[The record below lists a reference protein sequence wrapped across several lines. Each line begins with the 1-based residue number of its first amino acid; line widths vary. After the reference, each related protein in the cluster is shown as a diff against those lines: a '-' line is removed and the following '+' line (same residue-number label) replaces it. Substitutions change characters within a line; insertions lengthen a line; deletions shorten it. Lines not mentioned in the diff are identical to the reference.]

1 MGDDNVKIL
10 IIADEVWNDQIH
22 GNNVLT
28 NWFEGFD
35 AEFAQIFCSPGIPK
49 NNVCSSYFQITD
61 KMMFKSMFTSYRA
74 GNRFFLYGL
83 DSDKNMKEMPFC
95 EPENIKLYRFLK
107 NITGD
112 FLRIIRQIIWCLG
125 HYDKNKLN
133 KFLLDEKPDIIFVPR
148 YSTLK
153 LLRLEKYVMDYLNVP
168 IIAFTG
174 DDGSTKYDVKIVKAA
189 GGVSYA
195 NLTGEGKVTGLAE
208 GDRVAYFYDN
218 VVIPQNDLPTVNVE
232 MKSMTLLAKARR
244 VAVYYSQIA
253 AFQAKTDYGFDL
265 GDQLAEKAVG
275 QLQYEIDTEVTNLLI
290 ETAGDPVGDL
300 VWSKTLPVGVS
311 KRDHYEGF
319 AEVIGI
325 GKKMIYDRT
334 RRFAPNYMIASSDI
348 LPILGF
354 ISGFTAAPASN
365 INGPYF
371 AGTLDGIKVYITPNI
386 ESGVFALGV
395 NGDDF
400 MSSVAVYAPYLP
412 VIPTQLLGFADGSL
426 SRGWSTMYDLKVLN
440 KDLIVAGKIVA

>member
-1 MGDDNVKIL
+1 MNLFEAYRGRLSVAEKNYALRHNGEKMDTNKKLVVASCLRNIDKFMNEAFNNSVGTQR
-10 IIADEVWNDQIH
+10 ADLGLFKKFALN
-22 GNNVLT
+22 LT
-28 NWFEGFD
+28 NVAVPNLIASD
-35 AEFAQIFCSPGIPK
+35 LVITYPM
-49 NNVCSSYFQITD
+49 SSMTGYINYLQYT
-61 KMMFKSMFTSYRA
+61 A
-74 GNRFFLYGL
+74 GSNKGQTKQGDVFN
-83 DSDKNMKEMPFC
+83 DPFRLGKVD
-95 EPENIKLYRFLK
+95 PDY
-107 NITGD
+107 TGAAVVD
-112 FLRIIRQIIWCLG
+112 T
-125 HYDKNKLN
+125 
-133 KFLLDEKPDIIFVPR
+133 VPAR
-148 YSTLK
+148 TTELTPAWTPVVK
-153 LLRLEKYVMDYLNVP
+153 G
-168 IIAFTG
+168 AFTG

-290 ETAGDPVGDL
+290 ETAGEPVGDL

-400 MSSVAVYAPYLP
+400 MSSVAVYAPYMP
-412 VIPTQLLGFADGSL
+412 IVPTQLLGFADGGMSQ
-426 SRGWSTMYDLKVLN
+426 GWSTMYDLKVLN

>member
-1 MGDDNVKIL
+1 MNDKGRLSVAEKNYALRHNGEKMDSNKKLVVASCLRNIDKFMNEAFNNSVGTQR
-10 IIADEVWNDQIH
+10 ADLGLFKKFALN
-22 GNNVLT
+22 LT
-28 NWFEGFD
+28 NVAVPNLIASD
-35 AEFAQIFCSPGIPK
+35 LVITYPM
-49 NNVCSSYFQITD
+49 SSMTGYINYLQYT
-61 KMMFKSMFTSYRA
+61 A
-74 GNRFFLYGL
+74 GSNKGQTKQGDVFN
-83 DSDKNMKEMPFC
+83 DPFRLGKVD
-95 EPENIKLYRFLK
+95 PDY
-107 NITGD
+107 TGAAVVD
-112 FLRIIRQIIWCLG
+112 T
-125 HYDKNKLN
+125 
-133 KFLLDEKPDIIFVPR
+133 VPA
-148 YSTLK
+148 STTELTPAWTPVVK
-153 LLRLEKYVMDYLNVP
+153 G
-168 IIAFTG
+168 AFTG
-174 DDGSTKYDVKIVKAA
+174 DDGSTKYDVKIVKA
-189 GGVSYA
+189 GGSVSYA

-218 VVIPQNDLPTVNVE
+218 VVVPQNDLPIVNVE

-290 ETAGDPVGDL
+290 ETAGEPVGDL

-371 AGTLDGIKVYITPNI
+371 AGTLDGIKVYVTPNI
-386 ESGVFALGV
+386 EAGVFALGV

-412 VIPTQLLGFADGSL
+412 VIPTQLLGFADGGL
-426 SRGWSTMYDLKVLN
+426 SEGWSTMYDLKVLN

>member
-1 MGDDNVKIL
+1 MNDKGRLSVAEKNYALRHNGEKMDSNKKLVVASCLRNVDKFMNEAFNNSVGTQR
-10 IIADEVWNDQIH
+10 ADLGLFKKFALN
-22 GNNVLT
+22 LT
-28 NWFEGFD
+28 NV
-35 AEFAQIFCSPGIPK
+35 AIP
-49 NNVCSSYFQITD
+49 NLIASDLVITYPMSSMTGYINYLQYT
-61 KMMFKSMFTSYRA
+61 A
-74 GNRFFLYGL
+74 GSNKGQTKQGDVFN
-83 DSDKNMKEMPFC
+83 DPFRLGKVD
-95 EPENIKLYRFLK
+95 PDY
-107 NITGD
+107 TGAAVVD
-112 FLRIIRQIIWCLG
+112 T
-125 HYDKNKLN
+125 
-133 KFLLDEKPDIIFVPR
+133 VPA
-148 YSTLK
+148 STTELTPAWTPVVK
-153 LLRLEKYVMDYLNVP
+153 G
-168 IIAFTG
+168 AFTG
-174 DDGSTKYDVKIVKAA
+174 DDGSTKYDVKIVKA
-189 GGVSYA
+189 GGSVSYA

-218 VVIPQNDLPTVNVE
+218 VVVPQNDLPIVNVE
-232 MKSMTLLAKARR
+232 MQSMTLLAKARR

-354 ISGFTAAPASN
+354 INGFTAAPASN

-386 ESGVFALGV
+386 EAGVFALGV

-400 MSSVAVYAPYLP
+400 MSSVAVYAPYMP
-412 VIPTQLLGFADGSL
+412 IVPTQLLGFADGGMSQ
-426 SRGWSTMYDLKVLN
+426 GWSTMYDLKVLN

>member
-1 MGDDNVKIL
+1 MNDKGRLSVAEKNYALRHNGEKMDSNKKLVVASCLRNVDKFMNEAFNNSVGTQR
-10 IIADEVWNDQIH
+10 ADLGLFKKFALN
-22 GNNVLT
+22 LT
-28 NWFEGFD
+28 NVAVPNLIANDLVITYPMSSMTGYINYLQYTAGSNKGQTKQGDVFNDPFRLGKVDPDYTGAAVVDTVPASTTEL
-35 AEFAQIFCSPGIPK
+35 IPAWTPVVK
-49 NNVCSSYFQITD
+49 
-61 KMMFKSMFTSYRA
+61 
-74 GNRFFLYGL
+74 G
-83 DSDKNMKEMPFC
+83 
-95 EPENIKLYRFLK
+95 
-107 NITGD
+107 
-112 FLRIIRQIIWCLG
+112 
-125 HYDKNKLN
+125 
-133 KFLLDEKPDIIFVPR
+133 
-148 YSTLK
+148 
-153 LLRLEKYVMDYLNVP
+153 
-168 IIAFTG
+168 AFTG

-218 VVIPQNDLPTVNVE
+218 VVIPQNDLPIVNVE

-400 MSSVAVYAPYLP
+400 MSSVAVYAPYMP
-412 VIPTQLLGFADGSL
+412 IVPTQLLGFADGGMSQ
-426 SRGWSTMYDLKVLN
+426 GWSTMYDLKVLN

>member
-1 MGDDNVKIL
+1 MAVPNLIANDLVITYPMSSMTGYINYLQYTAGSNKGQTKQGDVFNDPFRLGKVDPDYTGAAVVDTVPASTTELTPAWTPVVK
-10 IIADEVWNDQIH
+10 
-22 GNNVLT
+22 G
-28 NWFEGFD
+28 
-35 AEFAQIFCSPGIPK
+35 
-49 NNVCSSYFQITD
+49 
-61 KMMFKSMFTSYRA
+61 
-74 GNRFFLYGL
+74 
-83 DSDKNMKEMPFC
+83 
-95 EPENIKLYRFLK
+95 
-107 NITGD
+107 
-112 FLRIIRQIIWCLG
+112 
-125 HYDKNKLN
+125 
-133 KFLLDEKPDIIFVPR
+133 
-148 YSTLK
+148 
-153 LLRLEKYVMDYLNVP
+153 
-168 IIAFTG
+168 AFTG

-218 VVIPQNDLPTVNVE
+218 VVIPQNDLPIVNVE

-400 MSSVAVYAPYLP
+400 MSSVAVYAPYMP
-412 VIPTQLLGFADGSL
+412 IVPTQLLGFADGGMSQ
-426 SRGWSTMYDLKVLN
+426 GWSTMYDLKVLN

>member
-1 MGDDNVKIL
+1 MNDKGRLSVAEKNYALRHNGEKMDTNKKLVVASCLRNIDKFMNEAFNNSVGTQR
-10 IIADEVWNDQIH
+10 ADLGLFKKFALN
-22 GNNVLT
+22 LT
-28 NWFEGFD
+28 NVAVPNLIAND
-35 AEFAQIFCSPGIPK
+35 LVITYPM
-49 NNVCSSYFQITD
+49 SSMTGYINYLQYT
-61 KMMFKSMFTSYRA
+61 A
-74 GNRFFLYGL
+74 GSNKGQTKQGDVFN
-83 DSDKNMKEMPFC
+83 DPFRLGKVD
-95 EPENIKLYRFLK
+95 PDY
-107 NITGD
+107 TGAAVVD
-112 FLRIIRQIIWCLG
+112 T
-125 HYDKNKLN
+125 
-133 KFLLDEKPDIIFVPR
+133 VPA
-148 YSTLK
+148 STTELTPAWTPVVK
-153 LLRLEKYVMDYLNVP
+153 G
-168 IIAFTG
+168 AFTG
-174 DDGSTKYDVKIVKAA
+174 DDGSTKYDVKIVKA
-189 GGVSYA
+189 GGTVSYA

-218 VVIPQNDLPTVNVE
+218 VVIPQNDLPIVNVE

-290 ETAGDPVGDL
+290 ETAGEPVGDL

-371 AGTLDGIKVYITPNI
+371 AGTLDGIKVYVTPNI
-386 ESGVFALGV
+386 EAGVFALGV

-412 VIPTQLLGFADGSL
+412 VIPTQLLGFADGSN